1 MNDAPLQ
8 IAIIDPVG
16 QKAGMDYYNLSL
28 ARQLKNLGCRV
39 KVYSNFASEEDSD
52 IIIKQFEFTFSRSI
66 IHRMHFFIQYI
77 STLRKAKKNG
87 LKILILH
94 LFHSSFA
101 EYLLFS
107 VCKIYGFKIC
117 LIIHD
122 VESFITTEKK
132 SRLIKCLDKA
142 SCLIVHNET
151 SSEELVTRTGYPKIK
166 ISIIPHGNFSE
177 HPPKVSR
184 TFVMDYFKLKHRGF
198 YLLFFGMIKSS
209 KGLEIALEAMQKT
222 DNNVHLIIAGRM
234 RGQSFDLYKKKI
246 EALGLENR
254 VQSFIKYITNLERH
268 YLFSLADIAILPY
281 RRIYQS
287 GVMLFA
293 MSYGVPVIA
302 SDLPANKEIINGQ
315 NGKLFISGNSD
326 DLAMQI
332 NMLINDENARMLL
345 SKKSIDYVNNNHDWA
360 VISKRFMDILMAIK
374 C

>member
-1 MNDAPLQ
+1 MSDSLLK

-16 QKAGMDYYNLSL
+16 QKAGMDHYSLSL
-28 ARQLKNLGCRV
+28 ARHLNNLGCSV
-39 KVYSNFASEEDSD
+39 KVYSNFTSEEDAD
-52 IIIKQFEFTFSRSI
+52 IVIRQFQFTFKKGLNHGI
-66 IHRMHFFIQYI
+66 LYFIQFI
-77 STLRKAKKNG
+77 STLLKAKRHG
-87 LKILILH
+87 SKIALLH
-94 LFHSSFA
+94 FFHSSFID
-101 EYLLFS
+101 YLLFS
-107 VCKIYGFKIC
+107 LCRLYGFKIC

-122 VESFITTEKK
+122 VESFVSTERK
-132 SRLIKCLDKA
+132 SWLIKCLNKA
-142 SCLIVHNET
+142 SSVIVHNET
-151 SSEELVTRTGYPKIK
+151 TCDELVSKTGYPKIK
-166 ISIIPHGNFSE
+166 ISIIPHGNFSN

-184 TFVMDYFKLKHRGF
+184 EFSMDYFKLKHRGL

-222 DNNVHLIIAGRM
+222 DSNLHLIVAGRM
-234 RGQSFDLYKKKI
+234 RGESFDLYQEKI
-246 EALGLENR
+246 NRMGLENR
-254 VQSFIKYITNLERH
+254 VHSFIRYISNLERH

-281 RRIYQS
+281 KQIYQS

-302 SDLPANKEIINGQ
+302 SDLPANREIINGQ
-315 NGKLFISGNSD
+315 NGKLFISGDSG

-332 NMLINDENARMLL
+332 KMLINDENARMLL